1 MKDAGSDRNLLSET
15 NMPVTYNQRLALGMT
30 GRLTIVYSPADRIE
44 GSDISSRC
52 TSVIAIIVRLSSRQH
67 LGRFPRDS
75 RYYTLNV
82 EVHNLIIHVHVV
94 FVEKAR
100 IV

>member
-15 NMPVTYNQRLALGMT
+15 NMPVTCNQRLALRMT
-30 GRLTIVYSPADRIE
+30 GRLTVVYSPADRVE
-44 GSDISSRC
+44 SSDISRSC
-52 TSVIAIIVRLSSRQH
+52 TPVIAIIVRLSSRQH
-67 LGRFPRDS
+67 LSRFPRYS
-75 RYYTLNV
+75 RYYTLDV
-82 EVHNLIIHVHVV
+82 EIHDLIIDVYIV